1 MSVRVSAEESNK
13 SGRPRLPRPAA
24 AVPQRAGG
32 ASDFDLA
39 ADFDDGFGGDPEIEG
54 GRRGVAVHHREQF
67 FPPAGHAR
75 LLAGDDPLDPEDLA
89 RPMGLDH
96 PSFPELLA
104 VGEDTRD
111 GLTVLAPRLPGH
123 GTSWQDLAVCRW
135 DDFHSE
141 ADRALTTLRERCDQ
155 VVVLGLS
162 VGGALALQIAL
173 DRPHQIDRL
182 VLVNTFASLRPKN
195 FAVRA
200 YFVYRFLVVCI
211 LGLSSQAQVVAR
223 RVFPHP
229 EQEELRQ
236 VFYSQIMQADAR
248 GYRAAMLALA
258 FFDVKKRLPEIKA
271 PTLVITGQE
280 DTTVP
285 PDTQMVLAKG
295 IQNAQHMIIPGAGHA
310 VIVEKHQLFNQV
322 LLKFLLSICIS
333 ENL

>member
-1 MSVRVSAEESNK
+1 MPIQEVNSRQKIYYIDENQTAKPVVLLIHGLGAISSSWALQVPDLVKAGFRVVAPDVHGFGQSPYTGGLHSVRQMTNDITRLLEQLQIVSAC
-13 SGRPRLPRPAA
+13 
-24 AVPQRAGG
+24 V
-32 ASDFDLA
+32 
-39 ADFDDGFGGDPEIEG
+39 
-54 GRRGVAVHHREQF
+54 
-67 FPPAGHAR
+67 
-75 LLAGDDPLDPEDLA
+75 
-89 RPMGLDH
+89 
-96 PSFPELLA
+96 
-104 VGEDTRD
+104 VGI
-111 GLTVLAPRLPGH
+111 
-123 GTSWQDLAVCRW
+123 SM
-135 DDFHSE
+135 
-141 ADRALTTLRERCDQ
+141 
-155 VVVLGLS
+155 
-162 VGGALALQIAL
+162 GGALALQIAL

-322 LLKFLLSICIS
+322 LLKFLLSGKTDRF
-333 ENL
+333 